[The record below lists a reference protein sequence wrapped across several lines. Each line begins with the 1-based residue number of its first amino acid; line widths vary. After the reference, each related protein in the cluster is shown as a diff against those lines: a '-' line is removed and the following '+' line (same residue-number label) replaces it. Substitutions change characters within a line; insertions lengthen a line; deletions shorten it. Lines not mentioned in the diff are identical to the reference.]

1 MSEEMKVVDG
11 QETEAV
17 EVAEVQVVEEKKGF
31 HPIKAIKAGI
41 EKHPRVAKVVGG
53 VAIAATATLTTL
65 AVLGRKR
72 SDDDGYYWDDSD
84 SDDGTE
90 ATSFD
95 QSEEG

>member
-1 MSEEMKVVDG
+1 MSEEMRVVDG
-11 QETEAV
+11 QEVEAT
-17 EVAEVQVVEEKKGF
+17 EVAEVQVVEKKSF
-31 HPIKAIKAGI
+31 HLFKALQTQIK
-41 EKHPRVAKVVGG
+41 KHPKISRVVGG

-72 SDDDGYYWDDSD
+72 SESEDDYWDDSD

-90 ATSFD
+90 VTSFD